1 MRLAILASIV
11 FGLAACG
18 GDPSPKEACNDLSA
32 ALCDRFYACLTPQ
45 EIAAAQL
52 PPTEAGCVTM
62 YQTQFGCSAQTTEN
76 TCDGNE
82 KYHGNYADDC
92 TDQVRGLDCSQV
104 RDPNFDFNAG
114 APACDKVC
122 SI

>member
-1 MRLAILASIV
+1 MRLAIIASIV

-18 GDPSPKEACNDLSA
+18 GDPTPKEACNDLSA
-32 ALCDRFYACLTPQ
+32 ALCSRFYACFTDA

-52 PPTEAGCVTM
+52 PPTEAGCVTK
-62 YQTQFGCSAQTTEN
+62 YQTDFGCSAQTVEN

-82 KYHGNYADDC
+82 KYHGSYADSC
-92 TDQVRGLDCSQV
+92 VDQVNGLDCSQL
-104 RDPNFDFNAG
+104 RMQGFDFETA
-114 APACDKVC
+114 APDCGKVC